1 MINID
6 SLQTNFYGDK
16 HRWWIGVVIDNQ
28 DPLRVGR
35 IRVRIYGIHNED
47 KNEVP
52 DNALPWAQVVI
63 PPTEDGV
70 SGLGRQVGLKPG
82 AQVFGMFLDGSHSQV
97 PLIIGSMPRFEQI
110 VKDESVYVAADPAVP
125 VAKPEPAPA
134 QTTTAASTTT
144 TTAASTTTTAAAPTT
159 TEGTNRTQ
167 PKQPDKP
174 KPPNTKSTSALAGA
188 TNAEKAYNYLISF
201 GFPAMHA
208 AIIVGNYIY
217 VSDMNP
223 GFGSKK
229 PKPGPGSFQEIKN
242 RKVGIAGWGP
252 TKVEYDADPF
262 CAERGLDFQTLETQL
277 LFATYDMEIWAG
289 LYGIN
294 QFVEISN
301 IKQANEFW
309 VTYYHGN
316 IDTFPDDSTAP
327 ARLKIVKEVNEKYN
341 GN

>member
-52 DNALPWAQVVI
+52 DSALPWAQVVI

-134 QTTTAASTTT
+134 QTTTAATTS
-144 TTAASTTTTAAAPTT
+144 AEAPTT

-188 TNAEKAYNYLISF
+188 SNAEKAYNYLISF
-201 GFPAMHA
+201 GFPAMHTS
-208 AIIVGNYIY
+208 IIVGNLIY

-223 GFGSKK
+223 SKK
-229 PKPGPGSFQEIKN
+229 G
-242 RKVGIAGWGP
+242 GIAGFDDI
-252 TKVEYDADPF
+252 KLEYDADPF
-262 CAERGLDFQTLETQL
+262 CAERGLDFQTLEAQL
-277 LFATYDMEIWAG
+277 LFLTYDMEIFAG

-294 QFVEISN
+294 QFVEIAN

-309 VTYYHGN
+309 VKYYHGN
-316 IDTFPDDSTAP
+316 IDLFPDDSTAP